1 MADLEDGPLVSVSP
15 GLGDMQGEFMEVWGP
30 TGGQGVLQGPTG
42 GQGVLQG
49 PTGGQGV
56 LQGQLVPLGQTGNG
70 LGGPGPGRSPRGP
83 GRSPRGPGRSPR
95 GPGLRPSQAQPLAGV
110 RGEQ

>member
-42 GQGVLQG
+42 GQGI
-49 PTGGQGV
+49 

-83 GRSPRGPGRSPR
+83 G
-95 GPGLRPSQAQPLAGV
+95 LRPSQAQPLAGV